1 MIMSISTQIRLV
13 IFSLTAGIITG
24 VLFDFYRVIRGFA
37 NINRVVVFIED
48 MLFWTFAGISVFLF
62 LLYANHAYTDM
73 YVYLLIITGIFLY
86 FKFVSSEL
94 IGLEEKVLGVI
105 VKGLRI
111 IINFVLYP
119 FEIIIYCLK
128 SKNNKSYKK

>member
-1 MIMSISTQIRLV
+1 MSISTQIRLV

>member
-86 FKFVSSEL
+86 FKFASSEL